1 MKVWGSHTKG
11 MDHLQRRAMQ
21 HIGGASAP
29 KASRA
34 SQMEPLSQVEQRK
47 ALYEQRFQNKFHTNR
62 APHKGAR

>member
-34 SQMEPLSQVEQRK
+34 SQMEPLSQAEQRK

-62 APHKGAR
+62 APHKGGR